1 MLSSLSV
8 ETHSAWPAFDGYEAA
23 QYVDSAPEYTDT
35 LLAMTLVLVALS
47 LLLYHILLKPRGRG
61 RAMLLLTAPPRAI
74 PRVREMLPSV
84 GFFVMGLLES
94 LLLVALLVT
103 ILLPETSGVASLSV
117 TGFWLSVGRV
127 ALWLAL
133 LFIIATVAQAW
144 MVYTFCHPDQIS
156 LWWADYLI
164 LMIVAANT
172 LLLPLLLRL
181 FTPLSTTTL
190 VILSVG
196 LYVVSRILLC
206 YREIQIFSHLRHYP
220 LHIILYLCACEIGPL
235 LFGLKVASLSVNQ

>member
-23 QYVDSAPEYTDT
+23 QYVDSAPDYTDT
-35 LLAMTLVLVALS
+35 LLATTLVLVALS
-47 LLLYHILLKPRGRG
+47 LLLYHMLLKSRGRG
-61 RAMLLLTAPPRAI
+61 RVKLLLTAPPRAI

-94 LLLVALLVT
+94 LLLVSLLVT
-103 ILLPETSGVASLSV
+103 LLLQETSGLASLSV

-127 ALWLAL
+127 ALRVVL
-133 LFIIATVAQAW
+133 LVFTVTVAQAW

-181 FTPLSTTTL
+181 FTSVSATTL
-190 VILSVG
+190 VTLSGG
-196 LYVVSRILLC
+196 LYVVYRILLC